1 MKLIGKG
8 LIIDLTNGLEF
19 PDYGDLVLTLGLN
32 VLEVPSPGYNGGYTV
47 PYDAPVTGKIAW
59 YDISADL
66 MAAITGSS
74 LSSGTVKR
82 AQGENHQ
89 IPAGSPYEITLDNA
103 NNIAQSEIVIR
114 DDNVRMKRVA
124 SSPDTGEYAISGD
137 TLTFS
142 SEDVNKYVFIDYF
155 YEDAAT
161 GHKLSI
167 DPYTLPGSFKLLASL
182 KVYDTYGAD
191 YAGEIVAVAEKCRRT
206 GPVEMGS
213 RVGEFGSFGFDFAV
227 ENRNPDDLAL
237 YFP

>member
-8 LIIDLTNGLEF
+8 LIIDLTSGLEF

-82 AQGENHQ
+82 VQGESHQ
-89 IPAGSPYEITLDNA
+89 ISGSSPYTITLDNA
-103 NNIAQSEIVIR
+103 DNIAQSEIVVR
-114 DDNVRMKRVA
+114 DDNVRMLRVA
-124 SSPDTGEYAISGD
+124 TSPGEGEYAISGD

-142 SEDVNKYVFIDYF
+142 SEDAGKYVYIDYF
-155 YEDAAT
+155 YEDAAS

-167 DPYTLPGSFKLLASL
+167 DPYALPGSFKLLASL
-182 KVYDTYGAD
+182 KAYDTYGAD
-191 YAGEIVAVAEKCRRT
+191 YTGEIVAIAEKCRRS
-206 GPVEMGS
+206 GAVELGS
-213 RVGEFGSFGFDFAV
+213 RVGEFGSFGFDFTV

>member
-8 LIIDLTNGLEF
+8 LIIDLTSGLEF

-47 PYDAPVTGKIAW
+47 PYDAPITGKIAW
-59 YDISADL
+59 YDISAEL

-74 LSSGTVKR
+74 LSGGTVKR
-82 AQGENHQ
+82 AQGENQQ
-89 IPAGSPYEITLDNA
+89 IPGSSPYTVTLDNA
-103 NNIAQSEIVIR
+103 DNIAQSEIVIR
-114 DDNVRMKRVA
+114 DDNMRMKRVA
-124 SSPDTGEYAISGD
+124 ASPGEGEYSITGD

-142 SEDVNKYVFIDYF
+142 SEDAGKYVYIDYF

-182 KVYDTYGAD
+182 KAYDTYGAD
-191 YAGEIVAVAEKCRRT
+191 YAGEIVAIAEKCRRS
-206 GPVEMGS
+206 GPVELGS
-213 RVGEFGSFGFDFAV
+213 RVGEFGSFGFDFTV